1 MNPDRTPRRDFLE
14 GPGQAAAREQLEG
27 RAAKLRTGAASG
39 AFSAREGPAAG
50 RDAPPAPDK
59 TGAVR
64 KRRMPSPPHSPRKEV
79 GVPRSGSSGGGRQAT
94 VSGWRVPVV
103 WLKNVVG
110 LFLLPLAWVWTV
122 SFVGLFGK
130 ATVHHRFWMTE
141 DFWFFTLGGILWLVA
156 FSGSLYVKGEPPLL
170 KWYIFVHEWTH
181 AIWAYQSNGRVDEIE
196 VNEDHGHILTNK
208 PTALVT
214 LAPYFYPA
222 PCVVLILLFAPFALF
237 YPLEE
242 APPIFWGMVPP
253 MGVFLGLM
261 GLGWAFHFTYTIW
274 MIRKGQSDLR
284 MHGNFFSLVV
294 IYIVNLIVVTVFL
307 VASAAGVEWRTFFR
321 ELLHN
326 TEDFSDVAWR
336 FLCHAWALCRSV

>member
-1 MNPDRTPRRDFLE
+1 
-14 GPGQAAAREQLEG
+14 
-27 RAAKLRTGAASG
+27 
-39 AFSAREGPAAG
+39 
-50 RDAPPAPDK
+50 
-59 TGAVR
+59 
-64 KRRMPSPPHSPRKEV
+64 
-79 GVPRSGSSGGGRQAT
+79 
-94 VSGWRVPVV
+94 VV
-103 WLKNVVG
+103 WIKNIFG
-110 LFLLPLAWVWTV
+110 FFLLPLAWVWTV

-141 DFWFFTLGGILWLVA
+141 DFWFFALGGILWLVA
-156 FSGSLYVKGEPPLL
+156 FSGGLYVKGQPPLL

-181 AIWAYQSNGRVDEIE
+181 AIWAFQSNGRVDEIQ

-242 APPIFWGMVPP
+242 APPILWGLVPP
-253 MGVFLGLM
+253 MAIFLGLM
-261 GLGWAFHFTYTIW
+261 GLCWSFHFTYTIW

-294 IYIVNLIVVTVFL
+294 IYLVNLMVVTVFL
-307 VASAAGVEWRTFFR
+307 VVSAAGVEWRTFLR
-321 ELLHN
+321 ELLHH
-326 TEDFSDVAWR
+326 TEDFSDVVWR
-336 FLCHAWALCRSV
+336 LLCHAWELCLRV